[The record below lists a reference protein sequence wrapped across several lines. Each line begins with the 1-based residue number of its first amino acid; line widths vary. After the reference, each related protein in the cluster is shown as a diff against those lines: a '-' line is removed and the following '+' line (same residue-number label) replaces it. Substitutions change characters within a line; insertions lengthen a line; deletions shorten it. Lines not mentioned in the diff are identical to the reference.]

1 MTKIVDSVKTY
12 GIITFGLLL
21 NALAWTAF
29 LIPAEIVGGGLSGV
43 ATLFYFSTGF
53 PVGVSYLIMNAIL
66 IVLAIKI
73 LGTNFGIKTVY
84 GVLGLSFL
92 LSLLQALIKNP
103 IVQDDFMAAI
113 VGGILGGMGIG
124 IVFSQGGSTGGVDII
139 AAIITKYKYVSVGRL
154 ILMFD
159 VFVIS
164 SSYLIF
170 GSLEKIVYG
179 YVTMAVTSYA
189 VDMVIEGSK
198 QSMQVMIFSE
208 QFNLIADKIGN
219 ELKRGVTFVQGKGWF
234 TNDEKE
240 IVMVI
245 ARRNEISSILKLV
258 KETDPDAFISINS
271 VMGVY
276 GKGFDKIR

>member
-92 LSLLQALIKNP
+92 LSLLQALIKHP
-103 IVQDDFMAAI
+103 IIQDDFMAAI
-113 VGGILGGMGIG
+113 LGGILGGMGIG

-139 AAIITKYKYVSVGRL
+139 AAIITKYKYVSIGRL

-276 GKGFDKIR
+276 GKGFEKIR

>member
-43 ATLFYFSTGF
+43 GTLIYFSTGF

-198 QSMQVMIFSE
+198 QSMQIMIFSD

-276 GKGFDKIR
+276 GKGFEKIR